1 MNLCIIPARGGSKRI
16 PGKNIRDFCG
26 KPMIAYA
33 IEAARSSNIFSKIIV
48 STDSSQIAEVAR
60 SCGASTPFSR
70 PANLSDDYTPT
81 ISVIRHAISEAERAG
96 ELFDKV
102 CCLYPTVPLIQPGDI
117 ASGLEVLNDEDGVYS
132 FPVAEF
138 PSTIYRALNL
148 ADNRRLK
155 PIYPENQLKR
165 SQDFKKAYFDAGQF
179 YCAHKNTWRSVA
191 EIHDNGIGLV
201 IPKWRVVDID
211 TLEDWKLA
219 ESLYCVQNKK

>member
-1 MNLCIIPARGGSKRI
+1 MNLCVIPARGGSKRI

-60 SCGASTPFSR
+60 GCGASAPFTR
-70 PANLSDDYTPT
+70 PADLSDDYTPT

-96 ELFDKV
+96 EVFDKV
-102 CCLYPTVPLIQPGDI
+102 CCLYPAVPLIQPSDI
-117 ASGLEVLNDEDGVYS
+117 VSGLEVLNDEAGVYC

-179 YCAHKNTWRSVA
+179 YCAHKNTWGSVA

-211 TLEDWKLA
+211 TAEDWKLA
-219 ESLYCVQNKK
+219 ELLYRSQKK